1 MGLELSRPITAQ
13 ALEQLQYLALE
24 KQQRIDSS
32 ATLLAGGLNLNGD
45 QSGQLEGIS
54 LGGVREQHIRA
65 LLQQEAARLQ
75 MALGGDERQRLV
87 GSAEMMERQKLEELR
102 RRQVMNVAVMMMMT
116 MMMIMMMLLINES
129 LDDFIVIVNISISVY
144 LHQEKAEALRKLQ
157 QEQLETFKKLK
168 QQQQLGK
175 NNSTLV
181 SAALNL
187 NSMQRSVGFLA
198 FLFLVHVQ

>member
-45 QSGQLEGIS
+45 RSGQLEGIS

-102 RRQVMNVAVMMMMT
+102 RRQVMNMAV

-181 SAALNL
+181 K
-187 NSMQRSVGFLA
+187 
-198 FLFLVHVQ
+198 

>member
-1 MGLELSRPITAQ
+1 MGLESSRPITAQ
-13 ALEQLQYLALE
+13 ALERLQYLALE

-45 QSGQLEGIS
+45 RSGQLEGIS
-54 LGGVREQHIRA
+54 LGGVREQEQHIRA

-102 RRQVMNVAVMMMMT
+102 RRQVMNMAVMM

-181 SAALNL
+181 K
-187 NSMQRSVGFLA
+187 
-198 FLFLVHVQ
+198 

>member
-24 KQQRIDSS
+24 KQQHQRIDSS

-45 QSGQLEGIS
+45 QSGQMEGMAM
-54 LGGVREQHIRA
+54 GGVREQHIRA

-102 RRQVMNVAVMMMMT
+102 RRQVMNIVVMV
-116 MMMIMMMLLINES
+116 INDNAITLS
-129 LDDFIVIVNISISVY
+129 DSFII
-144 LHQEKAEALRKLQ
+144 LC
-157 QEQLETFKKLK
+157 
-168 QQQQLGK
+168 
-175 NNSTLV
+175 
-181 SAALNL
+181 
-187 NSMQRSVGFLA
+187 
-198 FLFLVHVQ
+198 